1 MCSLSFGSFGR
12 QSIWICQSFSSTL
25 IIIQTIHLVNISMS
39 YNLMN
44 WMELLLQIH
53 ILEKKRSSV
62 DRTEVLAVW
71 EGCIIFNLIT
81 TYSYKRMVKQFR
93 ILQITA
99 HVFSST
105 LYKSICCG
113 YSFELPQLVEA
124 IQMSTHNIWF
134 YKENQKNIAQAS
146 LNTPSM

>member
-12 QSIWICQSFSSTL
+12 QSIWICLRFSSTL
-25 IIIQTIHLVNISMS
+25 IIIQTVHLVNISMS

-81 TYSYKRMVKQFR
+81 TYSYKRTVKQFWIFR
-93 ILQITA
+93 LQPMYFYPLFIKAYVLGT
-99 HVFSST
+99 H
-105 LYKSICCG
+105 LNCLDKSRQFKWVPTKYDSIKKIRKI
-113 YSFELPQLVEA
+113 S
-124 IQMSTHNIWF
+124 H
-134 YKENQKNIAQAS
+134 KHH
-146 LNTPSM
+146 